1 MFIRKWTDV
10 CSSFSRTIFDYQG
23 DQQDFYGEAGFFSMF
38 AVCKVRLKEI
48 YELFLLCGMTN

>member
-1 MFIRKWTDV
+1 MYVAHFQELFLIIKVTK
-10 CSSFSRTIFDYQG
+10 
-23 DQQDFYGEAGFFSMF
+23 QDFYGEAGFFSMF